1 MERQMFL
8 LEENGTVVTNGR
20 LVEGL
25 TYEIEKEGMRKKVKL
40 IKEGKVIAFLKSS
53 SILGGSDF
61 YSDYADVATRKI
73 CQKVGIKCAN
83 NLLVAIEGMPKT
95 PQEIELDR
103 EEDIRSEEF
112 IEKLPEALRENA
124 RKHRESQKALKSKL
138 KGVISYNY
146 METDKYKHCQ
156 RMSLDEIRSQ
166 QLMLGG
172 DAVSPSVNGY
182 MQLINNLQG
191 ESTLAK
197 NLGLVG
203 TIDIDPN
210 FKYDLLGLSM
220 LSFTTAQTDLT
231 GLNIDIVFRKTPQ
244 GVRAE
249 VGPIFDGG
257 ESLGLSSIARSPEW
271 DERDYDD
278 KCSDILNGIN
288 NLSPSRLTIKS
299 ETSQDDTMAQAQ
311 ELAAAVYHDPIAK
324 EMFER
329 FKAIDIEDI
338 IDGIDVGEP
347 DFDVVRFA
355 LRESFG
361 TRVQMIEN
369 CMSAL
374 KSPMD
379 NAYMQ

>member
-53 SILGGSDF
+53 SILGGSDY

-83 NLLVAIEGMPKT
+83 NLLVTIYGMPKT

-220 LSFTTAQTDLT
+220 LSFTTVQTDLT

-249 VGPIFDGG
+249 VSPIFDGG

-288 NLSPSRLTIKS
+288 SLFL
-299 ETSQDDTMAQAQ
+299 
-311 ELAAAVYHDPIAK
+311 
-324 EMFER
+324 
-329 FKAIDIEDI
+329 
-338 IDGIDVGEP
+338 P
-347 DFDVVRFA
+347 D
-355 LRESFG
+355 
-361 TRVQMIEN
+361 
-369 CMSAL
+369 
-374 KSPMD
+374 
-379 NAYMQ
+379 